1 MDFAF
6 IDVLT
11 METLTHNCRAIVFFD
26 LTSIVIRC
34 QSVEIHGVIKAA
46 HSDPVGMQTNRVT
59 RDYFVFVTPMWCC
72 ANTTSPVT

>member
-6 IDVLT
+6 VDVLT
-11 METLTHNCRAIVFFD
+11 METLTYNCRAIVFFD

-59 RDYFVFVTPMWCC
+59 RDYLLIFCVIF
-72 ANTTSPVT
+72 